1 MSDKTVLSCRNLRKS
16 YEEGPQSVEVLVDVQ
31 LELFPGE
38 RVAIVGSSGSGK
50 STLLNMLGGLD
61 IPSSGSVW
69 LAGEELSALNE
80 KQRGLLRNRALG
92 FVYQFHH
99 LLPEFTALENVC
111 MPLLIGRMP
120 IPEARERAAAER
132 LKIEFQEA
140 DAEALPF
147 PDGGFDAVVSTFG
160 VMFTPDQDKAA
171 AELMRVCR
179 PGGKIGL
186 ANWTP
191 DGFIGHVFKTIG
203 KHLPPPAGIKSP
215 ALWGTRARIEEMF
228 GAHASSIKTESRDF
242 VFRYRSPE
250 HWLEVFK
257 TYYGPLLK
265 AFGALEPAAQAALT
279 GDLMAQIERFNRS
292 GDAAM
297 VVPSEYLEIVVTRR

>member
-1 MSDKTVLSCRNLRKS
+1 MSISTLASSPARES
-16 YEEGPQSVEVLVDVQ
+16 APQPDLAALKARQQGTWSSGDYAVVGTTLQ
-31 LELFPGE
+31 
-38 RVAIVGSSGSGK
+38 IVGEQLCESLDVRAGQKVLDVAAGNGNASLAAARRWCDVV
-50 STLLNMLGGLD
+50 STDYVPALL
-61 IPSSGSVW
+61 
-69 LAGEELSALNE
+69 
-80 KQRGLLRNRALG
+80 
-92 FVYQFHH
+92 
-99 LLPEFTALENVC
+99 
-111 MPLLIGRMP
+111 GR
-120 IPEARERAAAER
+120 ARERAAAER

-279 GDLMAQIERFNRS
+279 GDLMAQIERFNRA